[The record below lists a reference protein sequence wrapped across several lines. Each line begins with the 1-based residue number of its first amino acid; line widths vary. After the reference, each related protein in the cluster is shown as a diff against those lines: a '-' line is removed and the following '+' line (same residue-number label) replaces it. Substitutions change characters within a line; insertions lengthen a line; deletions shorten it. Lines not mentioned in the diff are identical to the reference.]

1 MGNYETYGGRIKE
14 QKNIMTTETPED
26 DVHTIRIVTNHPRK
40 EDRIRP
46 YLGPKEYEV
55 DLINAP
61 KDVDWDW
68 WNRKRIHELVGYIPR
83 DFFKEG
89 SLSGKL
95 TEWFEDGKCKLE
107 ENFIN
112 GVRNGYCFYENRV
125 RGDITY
131 GQYKNGEPEG
141 KWELGLEVEEEYKD
155 GKIIK
160 WTRTL
165 YPGRLVGEVNYKDG
179 VQHGRESYWHDNGQP
194 SGLSFYEEGV
204 KISGSSWYENG
215 QKQSQVKRNRFTGE
229 EKWLRWY
236 EDGQIKY

>member
-1 MGNYETYGGRIKE
+1 
-14 QKNIMTTETPED
+14 MTTEAPED
-26 DVHTIRIVTNHPRK
+26 DVHTIRIVIRHSRHP
-40 EDRIRP
+40 DSPRP
-46 YLGPKEYEV
+46 YLGPKKHEV

-68 WNRKRIHELVGYIPR
+68 WNRISFGLGLVVMG
-83 DFFKEG
+83 DFFEEG

-95 TEWFEDGKCKLE
+95 TEWFEDGECKSEL
-107 ENFIN
+107 NFIN
-112 GVRNGYCFYENRV
+112 GVRNGPYFWENRV
-125 RGDITY
+125 KGDTIY

-141 KWELGLEVEEEYKD
+141 KWKLGLEVEEEYKD

-165 YPGRLVGEVNYKDG
+165 YHGRLVGEVNYKDG

-204 KISGSSWYENG
+204 EISGSSWYENG